1 MDRHHMLRPQS
12 FRGARNGGS
21 PAISGD
27 EAGLIEAMR
36 AGDEATFAALVDR
49 YQAGM
54 IRLAMVYVKNRAV
67 AEEVAQEAWLGVLR
81 GVHRFEARS
90 SFKTWLFGILIN
102 SARRRARRE
111 SRSTPFSALG
121 DPADDPSGPAV
132 APERFR
138 PPDDPQWPGHWAPN
152 MAPRSWGDDPEQ
164 RLLASETQLQLRG
177 AIGALPPSQREV
189 MVLRDVEGWSAVEVC
204 TRLRLTETN
213 QRVLLHR
220 ARSKVRQS
228 LEQSLSQA

>member
-1 MDRHHMLRPQS
+1 
-12 FRGARNGGS
+12 
-21 PAISGD
+21 
-27 EAGLIEAMR
+27 MR
-36 AGDEATFAALVDR
+36 AGDEATFAAMVDR

-54 IRLAMVYVKNRAV
+54 IRLAMVYVKDRAV

-102 SARRRARRE
+102 GARSRARRE

-121 DPADDPSGPAV
+121 DPAGDPSGAAV

-164 RLLASETQLQLRG
+164 RLLARETQLQIRR

-189 MVLRDVEGWSAVEVC
+189 MVLRDVEGWSAEEVC
-204 TRLRLTETN
+204 SSILLSESN

-228 LEQSLSQA
+228 LEQSFAQA